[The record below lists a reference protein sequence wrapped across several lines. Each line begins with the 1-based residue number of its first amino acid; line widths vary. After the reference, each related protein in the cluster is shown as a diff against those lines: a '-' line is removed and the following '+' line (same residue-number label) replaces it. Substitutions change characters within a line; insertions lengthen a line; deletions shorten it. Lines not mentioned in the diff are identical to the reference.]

1 MQALRA
7 WILLLSLQSNIHLYI
22 TMERKKEQKQKDFYL
37 YLRAKKARDGKL
49 NKAGEWLLKQ
59 EGSMDEYWMDMKA
72 VLK

>member
-1 MQALRA
+1 M
-7 WILLLSLQSNIHLYI
+7 
-22 TMERKKEQKQKDFYL
+22 KKNENRKDFIAFL
-37 YLRAKKARDGKL
+37 KAKKVRDGRL